1 MRLIDADLLEKEIYK
16 WMPKDQETWMEGDIP
31 PIENLVVS
39 IMMTIQEQPTVDAV
53 PARHGT
59 WAREV
64 LGSTSGYGTTV
75 MYQCSECEKMS
86 ISEHKYCPNCGARM
100 DERKEE

>member
-16 WMPKDQETWMEGDIP
+16 WMPKDQETWMSSDIP

-53 PARHGT
+53 PVVHGKWIDET
-59 WAREV
+59 FKPWGLVHHPFKCNLCGEHAEFD
-64 LGSTSGYGTTV
+64 ST
-75 MYQCSECEKMS
+75 
-86 ISEHKYCPNCGARM
+86 YCPNCGAKM